1 MANNKEI
8 ERLLLA
14 ANYDLEAAERLLV
27 APPIPLAANHLQQ
40 AAEKILK
47 AVRVHRG
54 LEKTAEH
61 NLAILID
68 GNQTPGKE
76 PLPLLAG
83 DPWRG
88 KLNPLVG
95 LSAYATTYRYSLSN
109 QPTLQQQQAW
119 LAALKILLAEA
130 RQELLAP

>member
-54 LEKTAEH
+54 LEKQQSITSRFSSMATKPLAKNLCHSWQAIRGEASSTRWWDSLPMPQRTA
-61 NLAILID
+61 IRC
-68 GNQTPGKE
+68 QTSP
-76 PLPLLAG
+76 
-83 DPWRG
+83 
-88 KLNPLVG
+88 
-95 LSAYATTYRYSLSN
+95 RYTNSRCGS
-109 QPTLQQQQAW
+109 QP
-119 LAALKILLAEA
+119 
-130 RQELLAP
+130 